1 MSPVLAPLPNRLST
15 LRSALVVGGSGFLGR
30 AVSARLRREGVAVTW
45 AVSATTNTVAPAG
58 ISISHDFW
66 NISPAKREMLLSEL
80 DAVIYVA
87 GRTTPSSA
95 GNTVAFECE
104 ENIRPLAT
112 VLDSLPNFDWGRL
125 VYVSSAGALQGAP
138 LQGAVAQ
145 PLSEDAPLSAKS
157 LYGAGKIAA
166 EAFLNAWAHAGG
178 AALTILRPSNVYG
191 PQQRL
196 RAGFGLIRTLL
207 EGLARDREIP
217 VYRNGADRRDYLFID
232 DFSEAVWRA
241 LHGPTGTYNVAAGQS
256 HTILEVIRTAEEV
269 TGKSARLVMRS
280 DTRSPATDVL
290 LSTERIQRELGWS
303 ATVNLRDGIER
314 TWRWLGDQP

>member
-1 MSPVLAPLPNRLST
+1 MPPVFETPPTRLPA

-30 AVSARLRREGVAVTW
+30 AVSARLRREGAAITW
-45 AVSATTNTVAPAG
+45 AVSATSTTVAPAG
-58 ISISHDFW
+58 IAINHDFW
-66 NISPAKREMLLSEL
+66 SITPAKREMVLSEF
-80 DAVIYVA
+80 DAVVYVA

-95 GNTVAFECE
+95 GNTITFECE
-104 ENIRPLAT
+104 ENLRPLAI
-112 VLDSLPNFDWGRL
+112 VLDSLPNFDWGRM
-125 VYVSSAGALQGAP
+125 VYVSSAGALQGA
-138 LQGAVAQ
+138 GSQ
-145 PLSEDAPLSAKS
+145 PLSEDSPLSAQS

-196 RAGFGLIRTLL
+196 RAGFGLIRTVL

-232 DFSEAVWRA
+232 DFTEAVWRA
-241 LHGPTGTYNVAAGQS
+241 LHGPTGAYNVAAGTS

-269 TGKSARLVMRS
+269 TGKRARLVMRS

-290 LSTERIQRELGWS
+290 LSTERIQRALGWS
-303 ATVNLRDGIER
+303 AGVDLATGIER